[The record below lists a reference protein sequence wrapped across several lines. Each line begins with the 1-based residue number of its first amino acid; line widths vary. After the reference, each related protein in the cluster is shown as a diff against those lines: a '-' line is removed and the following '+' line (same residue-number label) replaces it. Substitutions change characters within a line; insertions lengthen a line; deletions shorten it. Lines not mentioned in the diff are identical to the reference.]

1 MENSGRKP
9 SRLRALARHEVEL
22 WEQVTRHVKP
32 LRPLAH
38 PSRARDEAEESAKP
52 VVALPPTS
60 SAPVKSGA
68 HRLKPLVPLEPT
80 VLRRLSRGRGAPE
93 AKIDLHGMRQAE
105 AHAALRAFLHEAHGA
120 GVRLVLVV
128 TGKGKPNPAGM
139 YSDERGVLRRSLPH
153 WLAAPDLRSIVLGFE
168 EAGRRHG
175 GEGALYVRLRGANMS
190 RNRWTT

>member
-32 LRPLAH
+32 MRPLAQ
-38 PSRARDEAEESAKP
+38 PSRARDDAPESAKP
-52 VVALPPTS
+52 AVALPPAS
-60 SAPVKSGA
+60 SVPMKSHA
-68 HRLKPLVPLEPT
+68 QRLKPLVPLEPT
-80 VLRRLSRGRGAPE
+80 VLRRLSRGREAPE

-105 AHAALRAFLHEAHGA
+105 AHAALRGFLQEAHGA

-128 TGKGKPNPAGM
+128 TGKGMRNPAGV
-139 YSDERGVLRRSLPH
+139 YPDDRGVLRRSLPH
-153 WLAAPDLRSIVLGFE
+153 WLAASDLRSIVLGFE

-175 GEGALYVRLRGANMS
+175 GEGALYVRLRGANIS
-190 RNRWTT
+190 RNRRPP